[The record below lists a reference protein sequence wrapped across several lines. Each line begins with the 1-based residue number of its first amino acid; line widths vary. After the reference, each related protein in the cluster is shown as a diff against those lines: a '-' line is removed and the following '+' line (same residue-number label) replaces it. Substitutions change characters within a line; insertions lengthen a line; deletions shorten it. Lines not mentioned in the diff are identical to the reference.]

1 MNNPKHILALLG
13 LAVLFFLAGC
23 RKEDDDPAPTPPPPP
38 STPALYFRLGGDTLV
53 SDPANP
59 GMMVKKGYLAIRSV
73 VDSSIFV
80 IAADPQLQPYFA
92 VLLAEVGAGQLTNLA
107 ALSKNLSDFF
117 AVGAGA
123 TSIAY
128 NGMNMVAA
136 HDPAQ
141 NPRMTGQVTNADF
154 DRFIADVVIGA
165 QQNNVPAG
173 IIQEFGALLESL
185 RGQVVQG

>member
-1 MNNPKHILALLG
+1 MINPKHNLTLAGLALL
-13 LAVLFFLAGC
+13 LLLAGC
-23 RKEDDDPAPTPPPPP
+23 KKDDEPAPAPEPTPA
-38 STPALYFRLGGDTLV
+38 TPALYFRLGGDTLV

-107 ALSKNLSDFF
+107 ALSKDLSDFF

-123 TSIAY
+123 
-128 NGMNMVAA
+128 
-136 HDPAQ
+136 
-141 NPRMTGQVTNADF
+141 
-154 DRFIADVVIGA
+154 
-165 QQNNVPAG
+165 
-173 IIQEFGALLESL
+173 
-185 RGQVVQG
+185 